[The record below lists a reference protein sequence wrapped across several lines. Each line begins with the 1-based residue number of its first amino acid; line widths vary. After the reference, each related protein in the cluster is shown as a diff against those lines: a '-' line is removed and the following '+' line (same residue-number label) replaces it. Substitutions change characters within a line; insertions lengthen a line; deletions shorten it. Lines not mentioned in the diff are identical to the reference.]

1 MNFWEAV
8 KKDMQRGIK
17 EGIDV
22 VKEGAVVVRKRA
34 ETLTE
39 EAKKHYNIFELKTKV
54 QKEIA
59 ELGGSVYDLS
69 STSKNPLL
77 DKKVKSI
84 IDRIKKMEIQIR
96 KLEGKPEAKQK
107 RKPARKSVRPQKK
120 TA

>member
-1 MNFWEAV
+1 MNFWESV

-17 EGIDV
+17 EGIEA

-39 EAKKHYNIFELKTKV
+39 DAKKHYSIFELKTKV
-54 QKEIA
+54 QKEIT

-107 RKPARKSVRPQKK
+107 RKPARQSIKSQKK